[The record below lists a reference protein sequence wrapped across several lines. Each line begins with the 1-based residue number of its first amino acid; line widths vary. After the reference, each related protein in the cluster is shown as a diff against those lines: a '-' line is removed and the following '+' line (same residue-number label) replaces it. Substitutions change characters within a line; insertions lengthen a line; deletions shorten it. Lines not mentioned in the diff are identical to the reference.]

1 MPVGE
6 LMTPYKDRP
15 ENSESKLRT
24 YSDGFRILKCISS
37 LIKEEKPLPSCI
49 SFFFAI
55 LSFVFFYPVLVQYLE
70 SGNVP
75 RFPTAI
81 LCSVLMLLSFLSLFS
96 GIILDT
102 QAKARKELK
111 RLFYLAVSGTSHENE
126 EKIVTEKNLSGSSAT
141 KFMALV
147 WG

>member
-1 MPVGE
+1 MHFFFNQRREASP
-6 LMTPYKDRP
+6 
-15 ENSESKLRT
+15 
-24 YSDGFRILKCISS
+24 FF
-37 LIKEEKPLPSCI
+37 SCI
-49 SFFFAI
+49 SFFLAI

-126 EKIVTEKNLSGSSAT
+126 EKIVTEKNLQAVQQQSSW
-141 KFMALV
+141 AL
-147 WG
+147 GYGDEQN